1 MTILVRKLI
10 DTLQEVEDE
19 IRENERR
26 LQMRLDCADSLQE
39 KIINLLKRDDLTNDE
54 KISTLKNFFMI

>member
-1 MTILVRKLI
+1 MTTLVRKLI

-26 LQMRLDCADSLQE
+26 LQMMLDGAEALQE
-39 KIINLLKRDDLTNDE
+39 NIINLLKRDDLTNDE

>member
-1 MTILVRKLI
+1 MTTLVRKLI

-26 LQMRLDCADSLQE
+26 LQMKLECADSLQE
-39 KIINLLKRDDLTNDE
+39 NIINLLKRDDLTNDE

>member
-1 MTILVRKLI
+1 MTTLVRKLI

-26 LQMRLDCADSLQE
+26 LQMRLECADSLQE

-54 KISTLKNFFMI
+54 KISILKNFFMI

>member
-26 LQMRLDCADSLQE
+26 LQMMLDGAEALQE
-39 KIINLLKRDDLTNDE
+39 NIINLLKRDDLTNDE